1 MESKKTRSGL
11 RFILVVFAASRL
23 FYLVAG
29 ALLAQLLPISPF
41 QTRTADDP
49 FGTLNL
55 WSHWDGEHYMYL
67 ARSGYLNEP
76 DNVSPA
82 FFPLYSLLIRSFTEF
97 FGGPIA
103 PGALTLWGVLISL
116 VALPFALYF
125 IYQIAENGWG
135 EQVARGATLTL
146 AFFPTT
152 FFLNAAY
159 TESLFLALS
168 AGAIWAATLR
178 KDLLLACVLAGLA
191 TATRNVGIFLL
202 VPLAYEWMRNAGYYR
217 WRIGYLA
224 LAPSGL
230 IAYMG
235 YLWVRFG
242 EPLLFYTEQEDWNRE
257 ATGPVDTI
265 ALSFQQSR
273 EGLRR
278 AFDPATFPGSSAG
291 QLLDRIVLTGNAQN
305 LALLLLAVVVILAG
319 LRMLPLGLSAYALLV
334 AVVPAFFGTPD
345 NPLMGISRYVLVA
358 FPIFIVLGALLKN
371 RWLLTAW
378 LLVSGAASLVLC
390 ALFVTWRY
398 VA

>member
-1 MESKKTRSGL
+1 MENKKTWSGL
-11 RFILVVFAASRL
+11 RFVLTVYAASRL

-29 ALLAQLLPISPF
+29 ALFAKFLPISPF

-97 FGGPIA
+97 FGGPIE
-103 PGALTLWGVLISL
+103 PGALTLWGVMISL
-116 VALPFALYF
+116 AVLPFALYF
-125 IYQIAENGWG
+125 IYQIADHLQG
-135 EQVARGATLTL
+135 ERVAKVAVLTL

-168 AGAIWAATLR
+168 AGAIWAVMVR
-178 KDLLLACVLAGLA
+178 KDLLLACVLAALA

-202 VPLAYEWMRNAGYYR
+202 VPLAYEWVRNAEYYR
-217 WRIGYLA
+217 WRVVYLA

-230 IAYMG
+230 ILYMG

-257 ATGPVDTI
+257 ATGPVETVM
-265 ALSFQQSR
+265 LSFEQSR
-273 EGLRR
+273 EGLRQ
-278 AFDPATFPGSSAG
+278 AFDPATFPGSSTA
-291 QLLDRIVLTGNAQN
+291 QLLDRITITGNAQN
-305 LALLLLAVVVILAG
+305 LALLVLAVVAILAG
-319 LRMLPLGLSAYALLV
+319 LRMLPLGLSAYAFLV

-345 NPLMGISRYVLVA
+345 SPLMGVSRYVLVA

-371 RWLLTAW
+371 RWLLAGW
-378 LLVSGAASLVLC
+378 LLVSAAASLVLC
-390 ALFVTWRY
+390 ALFITWRY

>member
-1 MESKKTRSGL
+1 MDRKEARGL
-11 RFILVVFAASRL
+11 KFVLLVYAASRL

-29 ALLAQLLPISPF
+29 SLFARFFPVSSF

-97 FGGPIA
+97 FGGPVE
-103 PGALTLWGVLISL
+103 PGALTLWGVILSLI
-116 VALPFALYF
+116 ALPFALYF
-125 IYQIAENGWG
+125 IYQIADHLQG
-135 EQVARGATLTL
+135 ERAARVAVLTL

-168 AGAIWAATLR
+168 SGAIWAAMVR
-178 KDLLLACVLAGLA
+178 KDLFLACVLAGLA

-202 VPLAYEWMRNAGYYR
+202 VPLAYEWLRNADYYR
-217 WRIGYLA
+217 WRVGYLV
-224 LAPSGL
+224 LAPTGL

-235 YLWVRFG
+235 YLWARFG
-242 EPLLFYTEQEDWNRE
+242 EPLLFYTEQEDWNRQ
-257 ATGPVDTI
+257 ATGPLDTV
-265 ALSFQQSR
+265 ALSFGQSR
-273 EGLRR
+273 EGIRR
-278 AFDPATFPGSSAG
+278 ALDPATFPGSSVG
-291 QLLDRIVLTGNAQN
+291 QLLDRIVLAGNAQN
-305 LALLLLAVVVILAG
+305 LVLLLLAALVILAG
-319 LRMLPLGLSAYALLV
+319 LRILPLGLSVYAFLV

-345 NPLMGISRYVLVA
+345 SPLMGVSRYVLVA

-371 RWLLTAW
+371 RL
-378 LLVSGAASLVLC
+378 LLVGWLTTSAAASLVLC

>member
-1 MESKKTRSGL
+1 MESKKTANGL
-11 RFILVVFAASRL
+11 GFVLVVYAASRL

-29 ALLAQLLPISPF
+29 VFLAWFFSISSF
-41 QTRTADDP
+41 YKQTADNP

-55 WSHWDGEHYMYL
+55 WAHWDGEHYMRL

-82 FFPLYSLLIRSFTEF
+82 FFPLYSLLIRTFTDI
-97 FGGPIA
+97 FGGPVS
-103 PGALTLWGVLISL
+103 PGALTLWGVILSL

-125 IYQIAENGWG
+125 VYQIADHGWG
-135 EQVARGATLTL
+135 ERVAQGAVLTL

-168 AGAIWAATLR
+168 AGALWSAMVR
-178 KDLLLACVLAGLA
+178 KDLFLACVLAGLA

-202 VPLAYEWMRNAGYYR
+202 VPLAYEWMRNPGYYR

-230 IAYMG
+230 IVYMG
-235 YLWVRFG
+235 YLWWRFG
-242 EPLLFYTEQEDWNRE
+242 EPLLFYTEQKDWNRE
-257 ATGPVDTI
+257 ATGPVDAI
-265 ALSFQQSR
+265 ALSFRQAR
-273 EGLRR
+273 EGLRQ
-278 AFDPATFPGSSAG
+278 AFAPDTFPEASGR
-291 QLLDRIVLTGNAQN
+291 LLDRIVLTGNAQN
-305 LALLLLAVVVILAG
+305 LALLMLAVLVILVG
-319 LRMLPLGLSAYALLV
+319 LRILPLGLSAYAFLV

-345 NPLMGISRYVLVA
+345 SPLMGVSRYVLVA
-358 FPIFIVLGALLKN
+358 FPIFIVLGHLLKN

-378 LLVSGAASLVLC
+378 LLASSAASLVLC

>member
-1 MESKKTRSGL
+1 MENKKTWNGL
-11 RFILVVFAASRL
+11 GFVLAVYAASRL

-29 ALLAQLLPISPF
+29 AFFARFLPISTF
-41 QTRTADDP
+41 QSRTADDP

-67 ARSGYLNEP
+67 ARSGYLNDP

-82 FFPLYSLLIRSFTEF
+82 FFPLYSLLIRSFTEL

-103 PGALTLWGVLISL
+103 PGALSLWGVMLSL
-116 VALPFALYF
+116 AVLPFALYF
-125 IYQIAENGWG
+125 VYQIADQGWG
-135 EQVARGATLTL
+135 ERAARGAVLSL
-146 AFFPTT
+146 AFFPTA

-168 AGAIWAATLR
+168 AGALWAAMVR

-217 WRIGYLA
+217 WRLGYLA

-230 IAYMG
+230 AAYMG
-235 YLWVRFG
+235 YLWWRFG
-242 EPLLFYTEQEDWNRE
+242 EPLLFYTEQEEWSRE
-257 ATGPVDTI
+257 ASGPLDTLM
-265 ALSFQQSR
+265 LSFEKSR
-273 EGLRR
+273 DGLQR
-278 AFDPATFPGSSAG
+278 ASDPATFPGSSEG
-291 QLLDRIVLTGNAQN
+291 EFLNRLVLTGNAQN
-305 LALLLLAVVVILAG
+305 LVLLLLAVAAILAG
-319 LRMLPLGLSAYALLV
+319 LRILPLGLSAYALLV
-334 AVVPAFFGTPD
+334 AVVPAFFGTAD
-345 NPLMGISRYVLVA
+345 SPLMGVSRYVLVA
-358 FPIFIVLGALLKN
+358 FPVFIVLGVLLKN

-378 LLVSGAASLVLC
+378 LVTSAAASLVLC

>member
-1 MESKKTRSGL
+1 MEGKKIWNGL
-11 RFILVVFAASRL
+11 GFVLAVYAASRL
-23 FYLVAG
+23 CYLVAG
-29 ALLAQLLPISPF
+29 AFFAQFLPLSSF
-41 QTRTADDP
+41 QKETADDP

-55 WSHWDGEHYMYL
+55 WSHWDGEHYMRL

-82 FFPLYSLLIRSFTEF
+82 FFPLYSLLIRSFTEL
-97 FGGPIA
+97 FGGPVA
-103 PGALTLWGVLISL
+103 PGTLSLWGVILSL

-125 IYQIAENGWG
+125 VYQITENGWG
-135 EQVARGATLTL
+135 ERAARGAVLTL

-168 AGAIWAATLR
+168 AGAIWAAMVR

-202 VPLAYEWMRNAGYYR
+202 VPLAYEWLRNAEYYR
-217 WRIGYLA
+217 WRVGYLV

-230 IAYMG
+230 AAYMG
-235 YLWVRFG
+235 YLWWRFG

-257 ATGPVDTI
+257 ASGPFET
-265 ALSFQQSR
+265 LMSSLERSR
-273 EGLRR
+273 EGLRW
-278 AFDPATFPGSSAG
+278 ALNPATEGSSAA
-291 QLLDRIVLTGNAQN
+291 QILDRIVLTGNAQN
-305 LALLLLAVVVILAG
+305 LFLLTLAVVVIILG
-319 LRMLPLGLSAYALLV
+319 LRTLPLGLSAYAFLV

-345 NPLMGISRYVLVA
+345 NPLMGVSRYVLVA
-358 FPIFIVLGALLKN
+358 FPVFVVLGVLLKN
-371 RWLLTAW
+371 RWLLAAW
-378 LLVSGAASLVLC
+378 TVSSAAASLVLC
-390 ALFVTWRY
+390 ALFITWRY

>member
-1 MESKKTRSGL
+1 MGSKEIRGL
-11 RFILVVFAASRL
+11 KFVLLVYAASRV
-23 FYLVAG
+23 FYLAAG
-29 ALLAQLLPISPF
+29 ALFARFLPIAPF
-41 QTRTADDP
+41 QARTADDP

-55 WSHWDGEHYMYL
+55 WSHWDGEHYMRL

-97 FGGPIA
+97 FGGPVA

-116 VALPFALYF
+116 AVLPFAFYF
-125 IYQIAENGWG
+125 IYRIAENGWG
-135 EQVARGATLTL
+135 EQTARGAVLTL

-159 TESLFLALS
+159 TETLFLVLS
-168 AGAIWAATLR
+168 SGAIWAAMVR

-217 WRIGYLA
+217 WRVGYLV

-230 IAYMG
+230 MAYMG
-235 YLWVRFG
+235 YLWWRFG
-242 EPLLFYTEQEDWNRE
+242 EPLLFYTEQEDWNRQ
-257 ATGPVDTI
+257 ASGPVDTLV
-265 ALSFQQSR
+265 LSFERSR
-273 EGLRR
+273 DGL
-278 AFDPATFPGSSAG
+278 AYALDPATTLPGSPAA
-291 QLLDRIVLTGNAQN
+291 QFLDRVSATGNAQN
-305 LALLLLAVVVILAG
+305 LALLALAVVVTLAG
-319 LRMLPLGLSAYALLV
+319 LRRLPLGLSAYAFLV

-345 NPLMGISRYVLVA
+345 NPLMGVSRYVLVA
-358 FPIFIVLGALLKN
+358 FPIFIVLGTLLKN
-371 RWLLTAW
+371 RWLLAGW
-378 LLVSGAASLVLC
+378 LVVSAAASLALC
-390 ALFVTWRY
+390 ALFITWRY